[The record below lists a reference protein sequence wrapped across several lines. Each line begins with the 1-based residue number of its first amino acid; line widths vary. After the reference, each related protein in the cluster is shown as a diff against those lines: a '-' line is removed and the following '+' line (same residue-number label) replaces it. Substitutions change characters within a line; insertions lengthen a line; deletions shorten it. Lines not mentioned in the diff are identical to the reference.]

1 MKVKSLFLSMFVLS
15 MFTACENG
23 TEPGNIV
30 SDGSVLQGRI
40 TEDVV
45 LSSGSTYKLNGEYIV
60 SSGATLTI

>member
-1 MKVKSLFLSMFVLS
+1 MKAKSLFLSMFILS

-23 TEPGNIV
+23 KEPEGGNIV

-40 TEDVV
+40 TEDAV

-60 SSGATLTI
+60 SSGAT